1 MKTKVRHKAAAVL
14 VGGSL
19 MFGFGGNCVPDN
31 FWMNTWGGVLNT
43 TVQTAVEA
51 YVTPMINDFIVPA
64 DEE

>member
-31 FWMNTWGGVLNT
+31 FWVNTWGGILDD
-43 TVQTAVEA
+43 TVDVAVA
-51 YVTPMINDFIVPA
+51 TYVWPMIEDFIVPA